1 MKLMRHTGGGHY
13 EIRSVA
19 PGRIRVDEEELT
31 TSFVVSPD
39 RLVPSWP
46 PRSLDQVTDEHWDA
60 LLELDP
66 EVVLLGTGDRI
77 RFPDARVFARFQSR
91 GIGFEVM
98 DTAAACRTYNV
109 LVSEERRVVA
119 AVML

>member
-1 MKLMRHTGGGHY
+1 MQLMRHSAGGHY
-13 EIRSVA
+13 EIRSVT
-19 PGRIRVDEEELT
+19 PGRIRVDDEEFT

-39 RLVPSWP
+39 RLVPDWP
-46 PRSLDQVTDEHWDA
+46 PRTLDEVTDGHWDA
-60 LLELDP
+60 LLELEP
-66 EVVLLGTGDRI
+66 EVVLLGTGDSI

-119 AVML
+119 ALML

>member
-1 MKLMRHTGGGHY
+1 MKLTRHTAGGHH

-19 PGRIRVDEEELT
+19 PDCIRVDEEELT
-31 TSFVVSPD
+31 SSFVLSPD
-39 RLVPSWP
+39 RLIPSWP
-46 PRSLDQVTDEHWDA
+46 PRRLDQVTDEHWET
-60 LLELDP
+60 LLELEP

-77 RFPDARVFARFQSR
+77 HFPDARVFARFQSR

-119 AVML
+119 ALML